1 MISAFQ
7 TRRPTRFTWLLT
19 GLLLIL
25 LASPAF
31 ADDNLIINGDFRKQL
46 QLNKWTK
53 YPAESRE
60 ADWFPDSVDGGYFS
74 GSARLQDKSPGNNG
88 HALILHQCIED
99 IDSGLPIHFG
109 AIARVDEEEEPGVFA
124 TVRVEEHQ
132 SDDCSDRAP
141 YSSHFLT
148 INARTDDWLGND
160 KRTDLKDETVQSV
173 RISLSVKK
181 SVGTGGKGKVYF
193 DNVWLKQEASPNI
206 FDDRFEK

>member
-1 MISAFQ
+1 M
-7 TRRPTRFTWLLT
+7 
-19 GLLLIL
+19 
-25 LASPAF
+25 
-31 ADDNLIINGDFRKQL
+31 
-46 QLNKWTK
+46 
-53 YPAESRE
+53 
-60 ADWFPDSVDGGYFS
+60 
-74 GSARLQDKSPGNNG
+74 
-88 HALILHQCIED
+88 
-99 IDSGLPIHFG
+99 
-109 AIARVDEEEEPGVFA
+109 DEEEEPGVFA